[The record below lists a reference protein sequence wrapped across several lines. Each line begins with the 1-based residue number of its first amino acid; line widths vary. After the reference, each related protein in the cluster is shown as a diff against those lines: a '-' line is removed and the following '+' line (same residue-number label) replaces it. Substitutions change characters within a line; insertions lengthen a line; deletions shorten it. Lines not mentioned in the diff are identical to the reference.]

1 MMQVWMSHA
10 KCPWH
15 DSGADSCLQPD
26 VTPDSRLFFSFF
38 FRYVISCYFRGTLF
52 EHLIVCNQ
60 DGKSTINH
68 RHFGTFAT
76 IDQVTPSPSTQ
87 PSNVGDAIA
96 TDPHSPP
103 STSSSPTHPSVS
115 VDPPS
120 ILTSLVCAVRS
131 CTCTCI
137 CCCSVH

>member
-1 MMQVWMSHA
+1 MLSAHGMTQVLIRAYNLMLHPIHVFSS
-10 KCPWH
+10 P
-15 DSGADSCLQPD
+15 
-26 VTPDSRLFFSFF
+26 FFY
-38 FRYVISCYFRGTLF
+38 RYVISCYFRGTLF